1 MCGGEDGGGGSGSG
15 GVLIRGPKTVPRQ
28 SSVRCS
34 ERSNTLTTLTPNV
47 AYRTKQ
53 LIVVAL
59 VVLVGVAPTTWLAWF
74 VGISE
79 GGEAVAGLV
88 LAVILTVHALWIVT
102 TLMAIVLYYRSLRY
116 ELHHDEVI
124 VQVGVWTRSVKHV
137 PFRTVTNIKVN
148 RDPLDR
154 LLGIG
159 SLNIQTAG
167 MSGQGG
173 AEESLVGLSDVQAVY
188 EQVAERLRRF
198 RTALSPTQAEA
209 DAPPS
214 SDQVV
219 LLELLEEVRGLR
231 RDANERGT
239 G

>member
-1 MCGGEDGGGGSGSG
+1 
-15 GVLIRGPKTVPRQ
+15 
-28 SSVRCS
+28 
-34 ERSNTLTTLTPNV
+34 LTALTPHV

-53 LIVVAL
+53 LIVAALVAL
-59 VVLVGVAPTTWLAWF
+59 LAVVPTTCLAWLL
-74 VGISE
+74 GTSE
-79 GGEAVAGLV
+79 GGEAGARLA
-88 LAVILTVHALWIVT
+88 LAVTLTVNALWIVPV
-102 TLMAIVLYYRSLRY
+102 LIAIPLYYRSLRY

-124 VQVGVWTRSVKHV
+124 VRVGIWTRSVKHV

-188 EQVAERLRRF
+188 DQVAERLRRF
-198 RTALSPTQAEA
+198 RTALSPTQAES
-209 DAPPS
+209 DATHPS
-214 SDQVV
+214 SDGAVMR
-219 LLELLEEVRGLR
+219 EILEELRGLR
-231 RDANERGT
+231 RDANRQRT
-239 G
+239 